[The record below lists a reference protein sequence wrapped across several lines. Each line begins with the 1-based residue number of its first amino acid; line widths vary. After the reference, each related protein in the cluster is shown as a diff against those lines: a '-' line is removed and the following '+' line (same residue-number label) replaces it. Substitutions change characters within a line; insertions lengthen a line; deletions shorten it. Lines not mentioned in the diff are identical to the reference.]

1 MNLKNIA
8 AEGNSAAISNGAGAT
23 SRFARHYSTP
33 FASSFL
39 YAAIWG
45 LPC

>member
-8 AEGNSAAISNGAGAT
+8 AEGKSAAIFNDAGAT
-23 SRFARHYSTP
+23 FRFARHYSTFQKP
-33 FASSFL
+33 VFL
-39 YAAIWG
+39 CVAIWG